1 MWQYTDETNAAVT
14 DGAQTVTV
22 GSEQWFSLGLDI
34 QAANGDIVAHD
45 YVEPE
50 PEPAPELA
58 PEPIHDL
65 CFTTETKF
73 SVRLIGQQLIITPYH
88 PNWEKYR
95 VQWHIDNG
103 LVKAH
108 DWDAPPPEVEQP
120 PTKEQLEAQAKVTR
134 DAAVSA
140 NLTALGVEWQCLNDA
155 VDIRKVIN
163 DAETI
168 GVSEVETEMFRLA
181 DNSWRETT
189 LAELRQVL
197 AAHVVRKRDVWAQF
211 GAWDAGDKTEPFTY
225 QAA

>member
-1 MWQYTDETNAAVT
+1 MWQYTDETNTAVI
-14 DGAQTVTV
+14 DGDQTIEV
-22 GSEQWFSLGLDI
+22 GSELWFSNGLDI
-34 QAANGDIVAHD
+34 KAETGEIIAHD
-45 YVEPE
+45 YVELIPE
-50 PEPAPELA
+50 VPEST

-65 CFTTETKF
+65 CFTTASNF
-73 SVRLIGQQLIITPYH
+73 SVRLIDNSLLITPYH
-88 PNWEKYR
+88 KNWKKYR

-140 NLTALGVEWQCLNDA
+140 NLIVLGVEWQCLNDA

-211 GAWDAGDKTEPFTY
+211 GVWDAGDKNEPFSY